1 MIDHID
7 FFLSLIRLF
16 CFVLFFRFQQYLG
29 YLSELQRLVLQNN
42 QLTSIP
48 RAIGH
53 LTKLTYLSVG
63 ENNLTT
69 LPEEIG

>member
-1 MIDHID
+1 MMMILYI
-7 FFLSLIRLF
+7 LYEKN
-16 CFVLFFRFQQYLG
+16 VG

-53 LTKLTYLSVG
+53 LTRLTYLSVG
-63 ENNLTT
+63 ENNLST

>member
-1 MIDHID
+1 M
-7 FFLSLIRLF
+7 
-16 CFVLFFRFQQYLG
+16 FFRFVFFNKYLG